1 MTVRVRKD
9 SIIGRPRKE
18 KGSFY
23 LITPKVYT
31 KPHFVNSY
39 IFNLWKQSDGKDI
52 NTIITEYI
60 EKYPNVDKEK
70 IKADVLNSIVYLNNL
85 KMIDI
90 IDEEEVMKNMRD
102 NGISLVNEGD
112 FRSISEFI
120 QDSYTSNTGI
130 VISFEYEGLLDI
142 NSIKDVYS
150 IQMMRLNQIHGNEL
164 YFKICDEM
172 KNIKSVVGIK
182 LLNNTKSCYLNTIV
196 IGKEVSLNLNEVVI
210 QVIEYLKTH
219 SMENFKIKTS
229 NAETVK
235 NFLKIGF
242 NVEAEINDELE
253 NKKTLYIIRRG

>member
-9 SIIGRPRKE
+9 SIICRPRKE

-142 NSIKDVYS
+142 NSIKD
-150 IQMMRLNQIHGNEL
+150 L

-253 NKKTLYIIRRG
+253 NNKTLYIIRRG